1 MVTASDAAL
10 QCRPAVRER
19 APRAR
24 WGPFTELSQLRAG
37 SQSLPADAG
46 WRPRP
51 RAMSDAST
59 GFPLTTICSPSCSC
73 EPCSL
78 PGRPQTLRKEV
89 DERSERRQELLVAPG
104 PSLHLIVH
112 GAEVKRVR
120 GDVGASPIAWAL
132 SASVA

>member
-1 MVTASDAAL
+1 MVTAPDAAL

-19 APRAR
+19 VPRAR
-24 WGPFTELSQLRAG
+24 WGLFTELSQRCAG
-37 SQSLPADAG
+37 CQSLPADTG
-46 WRPRP
+46 WRP

-59 GFPLTTICSPSCSC
+59 GFPLTTIRIPSCSC
-73 EPCSL
+73 EPRSL

-89 DERSERRQELLVAPG
+89 DERSERRQEILVAPV

-120 GDVGASPIAWAL
+120 GDVGASPIAWAP